1 MVHTDYDVIVVG
13 AGHAGCEAALA
24 AARLG
29 CRTLVITLSIDNIGL
44 MSCNPAV
51 GGIAKGHL
59 VREIDALG
67 GEMGRATDKTGIQFR
82 MLNTSKGPAVQ
93 ALRAQVDRHAYRLD
107 MRSTLESQENIDIVQ
122 AMVERLI
129 VDNGRVKGVVTSV
142 GTEYKSRAV
151 ILTTGTFLQGLIHIG
166 MVHYPG
172 GRAGELPSVG
182 LSEDLARLGFIL
194 GRLKTGT
201 PPRIDARSIDFS
213 GMSQQ
218 EGDEPPVPF
227 SYTTGKIERR
237 QVPCYLTYT
246 SPVTHE
252 IIRKNLD
259 RSPLYGGVIKGIGP
273 RYCPS
278 IEDKV
283 MRFAHKERHQVFLE
297 PEGYDTVEMYAN
309 GISTS
314 LPADVQTEM
323 VRSIKGLENAE
334 IMRHGYAIEYDFVPP
349 TQLKPT
355 LETKLIEGLFHAGQI
370 NGTSGYEEAAAQ
382 GIVAGINAALKIHG
396 RELIIINRAEAYMG
410 VLIDDLVTKGTQ
422 EPYRMFTSRAEY
434 RLMLRH
440 DNADERLTAK
450 GYQIGLIHLD
460 RYEKFKEKRTAIEK
474 EKIRLRKTR
483 IGSLKLQERQGGD
496 SFPPPL
502 EKGGKGGFDHGFS
515 DEHPCPSGAQRGMKI
530 VAKSPINRAQGTF
543 SDETHMRQELT
554 KEHES
559 PACHPEP
566 KAKGLMHRVN
576 QIHRCT
582 QNDSKVAGAFS
593 GETLPDVTLAQLL
606 QRPEID
612 YGTIEN
618 ISPPEQPLDPGIK
631 KSIEIEIKYAGYI
644 KRQIQLIE
652 KYRNM
657 EGKQIPPD
665 FDYTS
670 LSGLS
675 REVTEKLH
683 SIRPLSLGQAS
694 RIPGVTPAAISIL
707 AITLVKR
714 ARERRA

>member
-24 AARLG
+24 SARLG
-29 CRTLVITLSIDNIGL
+29 CRTLVITLDIDNIGL
-44 MSCNPAV
+44 MSCNPAI

-67 GEMGRATDKTGIQFR
+67 GEMGRVTDTTGIQFR

-93 ALRAQVDRHAYRLD
+93 ALRAQVDRHAYRRA
-107 MRSTLESQENIDIVQ
+107 MRSTLESQENVDIIQ

-129 VDNGRVKGVVTSV
+129 VDSVQVTGVVTQL
-142 GTEYKSRAV
+142 GTAYSAKAV

-182 LSEDLARLGFIL
+182 LSEDLARLGFVL

-246 SPVTHE
+246 SSVTHE

-259 RSPLYGGVIKGIGP
+259 RSPLYGGVIQGVGP

-283 MRFAHKERHQVFLE
+283 VRFAHKERHQVFLE
-297 PEGYDTVEMYAN
+297 PEGYDTVEIYAN

-382 GIVAGINAALKIHG
+382 GIIAGINAALKIHE
-396 RELIIINRAEAYMG
+396 REPVVINRAEAYIG
-410 VLIDDLVTKGTQ
+410 VLIDNLVTKGTQ

-440 DNADERLTAK
+440 DNADARLTEK
-450 GYQIGLIHLD
+450 GHQIGLISHE
-460 RYEKFKEKRTAIEK
+460 RYKDFEEKRETIER
-474 EKIRLRKTR
+474 EKTR
-483 IGSLKLQERQGGD
+483 LKKTRVSSPELQDKQFGEI
-496 SFPPPL
+496 STAEILP
-502 EKGGKGGFDHGFS
+502 
-515 DEHPCPSGAQRGMKI
+515 
-530 VAKSPINRAQGTF
+530 
-543 SDETHMRQELT
+543 ET
-554 KEHES
+554 
-559 PACHPEP
+559 
-566 KAKGLMHRVN
+566 
-576 QIHRCT
+576 
-582 QNDSKVAGAFS
+582 
-593 GETLPDVTLAQLL
+593 TLSQLL
-606 QRPEID
+606 QRPEMD
-612 YGTIEN
+612 YETLAGTA
-618 ISPPEQPLDPGIK
+618 PPEKPLGKEIK
-631 KSIEIEIKYAGYI
+631 QAVEIEIKYAGYI
-644 KRQIQLIE
+644 KQQIQLIE
-652 KYRNM
+652 KYKNM
-657 EGKQIPPD
+657 ESKQIPRD

-675 REVTEKLH
+675 REVTEKLL
-683 SIRPLSLGQAS
+683 SVRPLSLGQAS
-694 RIPGVTPAAISIL
+694 RIPGITPAAISIL
-707 AITLVKR
+707 AIALSKR
-714 ARERRA
+714 AREGRV

>member
-1 MVHTDYDVIVVG
+1 MSTGSYDVIVVG

-24 AARLG
+24 SARLG
-29 CRTLVITLSIDNIGL
+29 CRTLVITLNIDNIGL

-67 GEMGRATDKTGIQFR
+67 GEMGRVTDRTGIQFR

-93 ALRAQVDRHAYRLD
+93 AVRAQVDRNAYKRA
-107 MRSTLESQENIDIVQ
+107 MRSILESQENIDIVQ

-129 VDNGRVKGVVTSV
+129 VDDGRVRGVVTQV
-142 GTEYKSRAV
+142 GIGYESKAV

-166 MVHYPG
+166 MVHYPA
-172 GRAGELPSVG
+172 GRAGEFPSIG
-182 LSEDLARLGFIL
+182 LSEDLARIGFLL

-213 GMSQQ
+213 VMSQQ
-218 EGDEPPVPF
+218 AGDEPPVPF

-314 LPADVQTEM
+314 LPADVQTEV

-349 TQLKPT
+349 TQLKLT

-382 GIVAGINAALKIHG
+382 GIIAGINAALKIHE
-396 RELIIINRAEAYMG
+396 REPVVINRAEAYIG

-440 DNADERLTAK
+440 DNADARLTEK
-450 GYQIGLIHLD
+450 GHQIGLISHE
-460 RYEKFKEKRTAIEK
+460 RYKDFEEKRETIER
-474 EKIRLRKTR
+474 EKTR
-483 IGSLKLQERQGGD
+483 LKKTRVSSPELQDKQFGEI
-496 SFPPPL
+496 STAEILP
-502 EKGGKGGFDHGFS
+502 
-515 DEHPCPSGAQRGMKI
+515 
-530 VAKSPINRAQGTF
+530 
-543 SDETHMRQELT
+543 ET
-554 KEHES
+554 
-559 PACHPEP
+559 
-566 KAKGLMHRVN
+566 
-576 QIHRCT
+576 
-582 QNDSKVAGAFS
+582 
-593 GETLPDVTLAQLL
+593 TLSQLL
-606 QRPEID
+606 QRPEMD
-612 YGTIEN
+612 YETLAGTA
-618 ISPPEQPLDPGIK
+618 PPEKPLGKEIK
-631 KSIEIEIKYAGYI
+631 QAVEIEIKYAGYI
-644 KRQIQLIE
+644 KQQIQLIE
-652 KYRNM
+652 KYKNM
-657 EGKQIPPD
+657 ESKQIPRD

-675 REVTEKLH
+675 REVTEKLL
-683 SIRPLSLGQAS
+683 SVRPLSLGQAS
-694 RIPGVTPAAISIL
+694 RIPGITPAAISIL
-707 AITLVKR
+707 AIALSKR
-714 ARERRA
+714 ARERNA

>member
-1 MVHTDYDVIVVG
+1 VSTGSYDVIVVG

-24 AARLG
+24 SARLG
-29 CRTLVITLSIDNIGL
+29 CRTLVITLNIDNIGL

-67 GEMGRATDKTGIQFR
+67 GEMGRVTDRTGIQFR

-93 ALRAQVDRHAYRLD
+93 AVRAQVDRNAYKRA
-107 MRSTLESQENIDIVQ
+107 MRSILESQENIDIVQ

-129 VDNGRVKGVVTSV
+129 VDDGRVRGVVTQV
-142 GTEYKSRAV
+142 GIGYESKAV

-166 MVHYPG
+166 MVHYPA
-172 GRAGELPSVG
+172 GRAGEFPSIG
-182 LSEDLARLGFIL
+182 LSEDLARIGFLL

-213 GMSQQ
+213 VMSQQ
-218 EGDEPPVPF
+218 AGDEPPVPF

-237 QVPCYLTYT
+237 QVPCYLTHT

-259 RSPLYGGVIKGIGP
+259 RSPLYGGLIKGIGP

-297 PEGYDTVEMYAN
+297 PEGYDTVEIYAN

-382 GIVAGINAALKIHG
+382 GIIAGINAALKIHE
-396 RELIIINRAEAYMG
+396 REPVVINRAEAYIG

-440 DNADERLTAK
+440 DNADARLTEK
-450 GYQIGLIHLD
+450 GHQIGLISHE
-460 RYEKFKEKRTAIEK
+460 RYKDFEEKRETIER
-474 EKIRLRKTR
+474 EKTR
-483 IGSLKLQERQGGD
+483 LKKTRVSSPELQDKQFGEI
-496 SFPPPL
+496 STAEILP
-502 EKGGKGGFDHGFS
+502 
-515 DEHPCPSGAQRGMKI
+515 
-530 VAKSPINRAQGTF
+530 
-543 SDETHMRQELT
+543 ET
-554 KEHES
+554 
-559 PACHPEP
+559 
-566 KAKGLMHRVN
+566 
-576 QIHRCT
+576 
-582 QNDSKVAGAFS
+582 
-593 GETLPDVTLAQLL
+593 TLSQLL
-606 QRPEID
+606 QRPEMD
-612 YGTIEN
+612 YETLAGTA
-618 ISPPEQPLDPGIK
+618 PPEKPLGKEIK
-631 KSIEIEIKYAGYI
+631 QAVEIEIKYAGYI
-644 KRQIQLIE
+644 KQQIQLIE
-652 KYRNM
+652 KYKNM
-657 EGKQIPPD
+657 ESKQIPRD

-675 REVTEKLH
+675 REVTEKLL
-683 SIRPLSLGQAS
+683 SVRPLSLGQAS
-694 RIPGVTPAAISIL
+694 RIPGITPAAISIL
-707 AITLVKR
+707 AIALSKR
-714 ARERRA
+714 AREGRV

>member
-1 MVHTDYDVIVVG
+1 MSTGSYDVIVVG

-24 AARLG
+24 SARLG
-29 CRTLVITLSIDNIGL
+29 CRTLVITLNIDNIGL

-67 GEMGRATDKTGIQFR
+67 GEMGRVTDRTGIQFR

-93 ALRAQVDRHAYRLD
+93 AVRAQVDRNAYKRA
-107 MRSTLESQENIDIVQ
+107 MRSILESQENIDIVQ

-129 VDNGRVKGVVTSV
+129 VDDGRVRGVVTQV
-142 GTEYKSRAV
+142 GIGYESKAV

-166 MVHYPG
+166 MVHYPA
-172 GRAGELPSVG
+172 GRAGEFPSIG
-182 LSEDLARLGFIL
+182 LSEDLARIGFLL

-213 GMSQQ
+213 VMSQQ
-218 EGDEPPVPF
+218 AGDEPPVPF

-237 QVPCYLTYT
+237 QVPCYLTHT

-259 RSPLYGGVIKGIGP
+259 RSPLYGGLIKGIGP

-297 PEGYDTVEMYAN
+297 PEGYDTVEIYAN

-349 TQLKPT
+349 TQLKLT

-382 GIVAGINAALKIHG
+382 GIIAGINAALKIHE
-396 RELIIINRAEAYMG
+396 REPVVINRAEAYIG

-440 DNADERLTAK
+440 DNADARLTEK
-450 GYQIGLIHLD
+450 GHQIGLISHE
-460 RYEKFKEKRTAIEK
+460 RYKDFEEKRETIER
-474 EKIRLRKTR
+474 EKTR
-483 IGSLKLQERQGGD
+483 LKKTRVSSPELQDKQFGEI
-496 SFPPPL
+496 STAEILP
-502 EKGGKGGFDHGFS
+502 
-515 DEHPCPSGAQRGMKI
+515 
-530 VAKSPINRAQGTF
+530 
-543 SDETHMRQELT
+543 ET
-554 KEHES
+554 
-559 PACHPEP
+559 
-566 KAKGLMHRVN
+566 
-576 QIHRCT
+576 
-582 QNDSKVAGAFS
+582 
-593 GETLPDVTLAQLL
+593 TLSQLL
-606 QRPEID
+606 QRPEMD
-612 YGTIEN
+612 YETLAGTA
-618 ISPPEQPLDPGIK
+618 PPEKPLGKEIK
-631 KSIEIEIKYAGYI
+631 QAVEIEIKYAGYI
-644 KRQIQLIE
+644 KQQIQLIE
-652 KYRNM
+652 KYKNM
-657 EGKQIPPD
+657 ESKQIPRD

-675 REVTEKLH
+675 REVTEKLL
-683 SIRPLSLGQAS
+683 SVRPLSLGQAS
-694 RIPGVTPAAISIL
+694 RIPGITPAAISIL
-707 AITLVKR
+707 AIALSKR
-714 ARERRA
+714 AREGRV

>member
-24 AARLG
+24 SARLG

-44 MSCNPAV
+44 MSCNPAI

-67 GEMGRATDKTGIQFR
+67 GEMGRANDKTGIQFR

-93 ALRAQVDRHAYRLD
+93 ALRAQVDRHAYRRA
-107 MRSTLESQENIDIVQ
+107 MRSTLELQENVDIVQ

-151 ILTTGTFLQGLIHIG
+151 IQTTGTFLQGLIHIG

-172 GRAGELPSVG
+172 GRAGEFPSIG
-182 LSEDLARLGFIL
+182 LSEDLARLGFVL
-194 GRLKTGT
+194 GRLNTLT
-201 PPRIDARSIDFS
+201 PPTIDARSIDFS

-297 PEGYDTVEMYAN
+297 PEGYDTVEVYAN

-314 LPADVQTEM
+314 LPADVQLEI
-323 VRSIKGLENAE
+323 VRSIKGLEEAN
-334 IMRHGYAIEYDFVPP
+334 ILRPGYAIEYDFVPP

-355 LETKLIEGLFHAGQI
+355 LETKLIEGLYNAGQI

-382 GIVAGINAALKIHG
+382 GLIAGINAALKIQG
-396 RELIIINRAEAYMG
+396 REPIIIDRSEGYIG
-410 VLIDDLVTKGTQ
+410 VLIDDLITKGTQ
-422 EPYRMFTSRAEY
+422 EPYRMFTSRAEH
-434 RLMLRH
+434 RLLLRH
-440 DNADERLTAK
+440 DNADLRLTEK
-450 GYQIGLIHLD
+450 GYNIGLISHE
-460 RYEKFKEKRTAIEK
+460 RYEMFKEKRDAIEK
-474 EKIRLRKTR
+474 EKTRLK
-483 IGSLKLQERQGGD
+483 
-496 SFPPPL
+496 SFRVNSSGLYNKQSGNINTNEPPLPPP
-502 EKGGKGGFDHGFS
+502 
-515 DEHPCPSGAQRGMKI
+515 
-530 VAKSPINRAQGTF
+530 SPPP
-543 SDETHMRQELT
+543 
-554 KEHES
+554 HEG
-559 PACHPEP
+559 E
-566 KAKGLMHRVN
+566 GE
-576 QIHRCT
+576 Q
-582 QNDSKVAGAFS
+582 KVFS
-593 GETLPDVTLAQLL
+593 GETFMLHGNTKANENPSSPPFNKGGKRGLLGGILLDTTLPRLL
-606 QRPEID
+606 QRPGVYYSD
-612 YGTIEN
+612 IEN
-618 ISPPEQPLDPGIK
+618 ISPPETPLSSEIK
-631 KSIEIEIKYAGYI
+631 KGVEIEIKYDGYI
-644 KRQIQLIE
+644 RRQ
-652 KYRNM
+652 
-657 EGKQIPPD
+657 
-665 FDYTS
+665 
-670 LSGLS
+670 
-675 REVTEKLH
+675 
-683 SIRPLSLGQAS
+683 
-694 RIPGVTPAAISIL
+694 
-707 AITLVKR
+707 
-714 ARERRA
+714 

>member
-24 AARLG
+24 SARLG
-29 CRTLVITLSIDNIGL
+29 CRTLVITLDIDNIGL
-44 MSCNPAV
+44 MSCNPAI

-67 GEMGRATDKTGIQFR
+67 GEMGRVTDTTGIQFR

-93 ALRAQVDRHAYRLD
+93 ALRAQVDRHAYRRA
-107 MRSTLESQENIDIVQ
+107 MRSTLESQENVDIIQ

-129 VDNGRVKGVVTSV
+129 VDSVRVTGVVTQL
-142 GTEYKSRAV
+142 GTAYSAKAV

-182 LSEDLARLGFIL
+182 LSEDLARLGFVL

-246 SPVTHE
+246 SSVTHE

-259 RSPLYGGVIKGIGP
+259 RSPLYGGVIQGVGP

-283 MRFAHKERHQVFLE
+283 VRFAHKERHQVFLE

-382 GIVAGINAALKIHG
+382 GIIAGINAALKIHE
-396 RELIIINRAEAYMG
+396 REPVVINRAEAYIG

-440 DNADERLTAK
+440 DNADARLTEK
-450 GYQIGLIHLD
+450 GHQIGLISHE
-460 RYEKFKEKRTAIEK
+460 RYKDFEEKRETIER
-474 EKIRLRKTR
+474 EKTR
-483 IGSLKLQERQGGD
+483 LKKTRVSSPELQDKQFGEI
-496 SFPPPL
+496 STAEILP
-502 EKGGKGGFDHGFS
+502 
-515 DEHPCPSGAQRGMKI
+515 
-530 VAKSPINRAQGTF
+530 
-543 SDETHMRQELT
+543 ET
-554 KEHES
+554 
-559 PACHPEP
+559 
-566 KAKGLMHRVN
+566 
-576 QIHRCT
+576 
-582 QNDSKVAGAFS
+582 
-593 GETLPDVTLAQLL
+593 TLSQLL
-606 QRPEID
+606 QRPEMD
-612 YGTIEN
+612 YETLAGTA
-618 ISPPEQPLDPGIK
+618 PPEKPLGKEIK
-631 KSIEIEIKYAGYI
+631 QAVEIEIKYAGYI
-644 KRQIQLIE
+644 KQQIQLIE
-652 KYRNM
+652 KYKNM
-657 EGKQIPPD
+657 ESKQIPRD

-675 REVTEKLH
+675 REVTEKLL
-683 SIRPLSLGQAS
+683 SVRPLSLGQAS
-694 RIPGVTPAAISIL
+694 RIPGITPAAISIL
-707 AITLVKR
+707 AIALSKR
-714 ARERRA
+714 AREGRV